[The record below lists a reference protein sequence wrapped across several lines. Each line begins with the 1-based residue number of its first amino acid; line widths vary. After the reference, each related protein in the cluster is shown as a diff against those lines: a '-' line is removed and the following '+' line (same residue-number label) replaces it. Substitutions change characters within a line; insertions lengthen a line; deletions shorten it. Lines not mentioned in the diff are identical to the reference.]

1 MIATTVS
8 ISSQND
14 PPHILR
20 MLFLLPVLLVASLA
34 SADQMPAQ
42 WLGKY
47 KLYKVMMIIF
57 VMQASTSLR
66 PARASPPSCPRLG
79 WTGSQDRQAF
89 DFLVLTICKQTFC
102 QSRLLVPSTQLPQTR
117 TWEGTEWGSTP
128 RPRSSR
134 PPSSSSSECLSM
146 RPLVME
152 LKWGLQQLWVET
164 LWSRTRYTLIREP
177 SVIFLSLNCLIN
189 HLQRATK
196 SSGVSRIE
204 TRNFKNNGQIME
216 LVHTIPGKA
225 NIRSV
230 RVYKKL

>member
-1 MIATTVS
+1 MITITVS
-8 ISSQND
+8 ISSRND
-14 PPHILR
+14 PPQILR

-57 VMQASTSLR
+57 LMQASTSLR

-89 DFLVLTICKQTFC
+89 DFWVFTICKQTFC

-128 RPRSSR
+128 RPRSSPR
-134 PPSSSSSECLSM
+134 PSSSSSECPSM

-164 LWSRTRYTLIREP
+164 LWSRTRYTLYEGAFRYFP
-177 SVIFLSLNCLIN
+177 LSQLP
-189 HLQRATK
+189 HQSSAESHEVKRGFEDRDTELQEQRSDYGA
-196 SSGVSRIE
+196 GAHHSRQ
-204 TRNFKNNGQIME
+204 GQ
-216 LVHTIPGKA
+216 H
-225 NIRSV
+225 
-230 RVYKKL
+230 